1 MLGSTVP
8 ISLRILPLFHIFIRI
23 LANDPPYQIEERV
36 ESRID
41 AIRKCLIH
49 ALSNT
54 PTSKDDQKYLIGT
67 ETRQFEFIAY
77 APQAFEDL
85 MALWNKHVPK
95 LQLLNSLKKG
105 ELRQISN
112 PNGRLSNV
120 DIFIKTADQLF
131 FIKDVKTGKEMLTV
145 KDQKANR
152 TKPKAEL
159 DFFWKHFKSYCVRME
174 EEFKFYGQQSLLPKF
189 FALFGIKD
197 NSYWSARGRTNL
209 PAIKR
214 YPKDGKNPTFRFL
227 DLYDETE
234 KKTSEANRAMLKEKR
249 EGCFFRNGILL
260 EDDVYT
266 KFIGILARDALFLKE
281 SGRTDYSL
289 LLGVIF
295 EDLSKR
301 QMELLQKDNANI
313 LVTSCED
320 CSRDRG
326 QTYSNVIENIVIIP
340 GIIDILAQFN
350 WRKKIDLVNRVVV
363 KHETEKKAKSA
374 IAPEDFYF
382 RFMCA
387 VATKV
392 FRPRT
397 NQENQLETSEKAFC
411 GWLITEPKF
420 E

>member
-1 MLGSTVP
+1 MSK
-8 ISLRILPLFHIFIRI
+8 I

-54 PTSKDDQKYLIGT
+54 PTSNDDQKYLIGT

-95 LQLLNSLKKG
+95 LKLLNSLKKG

-159 DFFWKHFKSYCVRME
+159 DFFWKHFKSYCVRIE

-197 NSYWSARGRTNL
+197 NSYGVPGEERMFLVMKNLIPEKQKNDPITEKKNDNDEMQQIYLDFAYKFDVKGSLDHQKL

-266 KFIGILARDALFLKE
+266 KFIGILARDALVAL
-281 SGRTDYSL
+281 
-289 LLGVIF
+289 
-295 EDLSKR
+295 
-301 QMELLQKDNANI
+301 
-313 LVTSCED
+313 
-320 CSRDRG
+320 
-326 QTYSNVIENIVIIP
+326 
-340 GIIDILAQFN
+340 FN
-350 WRKKIDLVNRVVV
+350 
-363 KHETEKKAKSA
+363 
-374 IAPEDFYF
+374 F
-382 RFMCA
+382 
-387 VATKV
+387 
-392 FRPRT
+392 
-397 NQENQLETSEKAFC
+397 
-411 GWLITEPKF
+411 
-420 E
+420 